1 MVILKFFVRLP
12 EIDQWISFL
21 NNFFAKWCDLS
32 PEYSDCHAQPCV
44 NIERVMY
51 NQTPNMQIGL
61 NVFKNLFSAFIPY
74 RECTSCISDIDIV
87 NHPGPELDR

>member
-1 MVILKFFVRLP
+1 MIYH
-12 EIDQWISFL
+12 L
-21 NNFFAKWCDLS
+21 NTHN
-32 PEYSDCHAQPCV
+32 CHAQPCV

-87 NHPGPELDR
+87 NHPGPEFDRQIYEDHDMILSLGIC